1 MPRWLKFS
9 LIGLTAL
16 LVICALSFWHLKTV
30 YGAWTASTST
40 GEPLF
45 ERALLEDYGDQI
57 IGDLARQNV
66 KLAIISRS
74 GQPREDLPKGINY
87 THSAFWVY
95 DPAANV
101 GGETSPQYAV
111 YNLYHNDVNR
121 LKSRLETDT
130 PADFLKL
137 TREHDVGILIPDT
150 KTQAQLISMIKST
163 QYAKLHQEDYSLI
176 SNPFDLKYQNCN
188 EFMLDVL
195 AAAIWGIQ
203 ERDDIKAR
211 LKTILTPTEIKASP
225 VRKILGPR
233 VDERLI
239 MADHDQIIQTTT
251 RQTLKQFLDSQDRL
265 AKAYILDLAKS
276 D

>member
-1 MPRWLKFS
+1 MTAF
-9 LIGLTAL
+9 LIIG
-16 LVICALSFWHLKTV
+16 ALSFWHLKTV
-30 YGAWTASTST
+30 YSAWTASTST

-57 IGDLARQNV
+57 IADLAREDV

-74 GQPREDLPKGINY
+74 GQPREDLPDGINY

-95 DPAANV
+95 DSDANSN
-101 GGETSPQYAV
+101 GGTSPQYAV

-150 KTQAQLISMIKST
+150 KTQAQLISMINSVRYK
-163 QYAKLHQEDYSLI
+163 KLHHEDYSLI
-176 SNPFDLKYQNCN
+176 SNPFDLRYQNCN

-195 AAAIWGIQ
+195 AATIWGVQ
-203 ERDDIKAR
+203 ERGDIKAR
-211 LKTILTPTEIKASP
+211 LKTVLTPSEIEASP
-225 VRKILGPR
+225 IRKVLGPR
-233 VDERLI
+233 IDERLI
-239 MADHDQIIQTTT
+239 MSDHDEIIQTTT

-265 AKAYILDLAKS
+265 SKAYILDLAKS